1 MALASML
8 HPALPRLT
16 RDERR
21 RALRQA
27 RRAPLDILELVAI
40 AAGLIAAVLVM
51 RGGLHGIGR
60 ARDAIEALETVDV
73 AAGLALAASVVAA
86 VLLRRTRRGLRHVL
100 EAA

>member
-1 MALASML
+1 
-8 HPALPRLT
+8 
-16 RDERR
+16 
-21 RALRQA
+21 
-27 RRAPLDILELVAI
+27 
-40 AAGLIAAVLVM
+40 
-51 RGGLHGIGR
+51 LHGIGR